1 MFKNKKFSKNYLIN
15 LKHKISS
22 IFKIKNSKYFLIN
35 LNSKKNIYISNKE
48 VINIF

>member
-1 MFKNKKFSKNYLIN
+1 MN

-22 IFKIKNSKYFLIN
+22 IFKIKNSKYLLIN
-35 LNSKKNIYISNKE
+35 LNNKKNIYILNKK